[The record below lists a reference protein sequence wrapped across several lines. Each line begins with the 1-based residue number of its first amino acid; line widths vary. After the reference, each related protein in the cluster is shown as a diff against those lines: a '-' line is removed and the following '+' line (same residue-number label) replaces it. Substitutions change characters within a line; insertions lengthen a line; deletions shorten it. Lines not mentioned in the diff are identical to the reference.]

1 MLLYNYF
8 LEIKNRIFL
17 IFICWIAV
25 FITCYFYKDI
35 LLFLLV
41 KLSVKGNKVILFY
54 FIATNITDVFN
65 VYLNIAYFISH
76 QATIFIFFYQCLSFV
91 ASGLFVYEYEKIK
104 FCMTVSL
111 TFAVWS
117 IYVLNV
123 YVLPYIWD
131 FFLSFNTDSFYS
143 VDIFFEAKITEYF
156 NFYKKT
162 YFISIIFSQI
172 FGVIFFVIE
181 FVNDKLK
188 FVLKTRKLFYG
199 FFLITATLLTPSDVF
214 SQLSF
219 VFWLFCFFEII
230 LVFIFLK
237 LYISKMK

>member
-25 FITCYFYKDI
+25 FIICYFYRDI

-65 VYLNIAYFISH
+65 VYLNIAYFISY
-76 QATIFIFFYQCLSFV
+76 QVTVLILFYQCLSFV
-91 ASGLFVYEYEKIK
+91 AAGLFVYEYEKIK
-104 FCMTVSL
+104 FCIAVSL
-111 TFAVWS
+111 TFAICS
-117 IYVLNV
+117 IYILNV

-131 FFLSFNTDSFYS
+131 FFLSFNTDSSYS

-156 NFYKKT
+156 NFYKKM
-162 YFISIIFSQI
+162 YFIAIIFSQV

-181 FVNDKLK
+181 FITDKLR
-188 FVLKTRKLFYG
+188 FVLKTRKLFYV
-199 FFLITATLLTPSDVF
+199 FFLIIATLLTPSDVF
-214 SQLSF
+214 SQLTF

-237 LYISKMK
+237 LYISKIK